1 MCNLPG
7 YVVVGGVVGVQV
19 VVFVELLAAVVVELL
34 AIGVELLG
42 AVVVVVGFCV
52 VVVVVDGLP

>member
-7 YVVVGGVVGVQV
+7 YAVVGVVVGVQV
-19 VVFVELLAAVVVELL
+19 VVFVELLAAVVELL